1 MGILT
6 PVGVVEEGV
15 PGEGGRDGSG
25 PWAAD
30 VGLSDHGLAVVG
42 GVCVRG
48 GTQLRR
54 WGEALGVAGFPLQ
67 GPVGG
72 QPGGERR
79 EQAGEPAWNALPS
92 YGEWHGEV
100 GGGWVAVLLGN

>member
-1 MGILT
+1 MRILT
-6 PVGVVEEGV
+6 PVGVAKEGV
-15 PGEGGRDGSG
+15 PGEGGGDGSG

-30 VGLSDHGLAVVG
+30 VGLPDHGLAVVG
-42 GVCVRG
+42 GVRVRG
-48 GTQLRR
+48 GPQLRR
-54 WGEALGVAGFPLQ
+54 WGEALGIAGLLLQ

-79 EQAGEPAWNALPS
+79 EQAGELAWNALPS
-92 YGEWHGEV
+92 YGEWCGEV